1 MMKALKNGTK
11 KVEATLD
18 NKRKFNFFHLK
29 GGNNLDKLEK
39 LLQYEVNLHT
49 GIEIIQTHSPNNEAI
64 DVLEEL
70 LEEIGKRI
78 EEIG

>member
-1 MMKALKNGTK
+1 MMAAWFTW
-11 KVEATLD
+11 E
-18 NKRKFNFFHLK
+18 RRS
-29 GGNNLDKLEK
+29 NLDELEK
-39 LLQYEVNLHT
+39 LLQYEANLHT
-49 GIEIIQTHSPNNEAI
+49 GIEIIQTHSSNNEVV

>member
-1 MMKALKNGTK
+1 MMAAWFTWERRSK
-11 KVEATLD
+11 
-18 NKRKFNFFHLK
+18 
-29 GGNNLDKLEK
+29 LDKLEK
-39 LLQYEVNLHT
+39 LLQYEANLHT
-49 GIEIIQTHSPNNEAI
+49 GIEIVQTHSSNNEVV

>member
-1 MMKALKNGTK
+1 MD
-11 KVEATLD
+11 E
-18 NKRKFNFFHLK
+18 
-29 GGNNLDKLEK
+29 LER
-39 LLQYEVNLHT
+39 LLQYEANLHT
-49 GIEIIQTHSPNNEAI
+49 GIEIIQTHSSNNEVV